1 MFIVF
6 LFGYLSHAVSFVI
19 TLSVYT
25 QTASLFVED
34 SRVGPFKNDFIHN
47 NYSTIHNNYLERKW
61 IRNPKNSVEMTS
73 KVVCIRYVCY
83 IHMSAYVCILLR
95 MLHTTR
101 RNDPVYVMTT
111 VCSQL
116 SCDKKKDKEVF
127 GSGAR
132 LHLGC
137 LLAVAGRVDCSRSSK
152 ASKLSTSTAS
162 KVRTA
167 RREHRNRLLDSQGLV
182 VNLQAWAQ
190 QLI

>member
-1 MFIVF
+1 MLWSYPAIL
-6 LFGYLSHAVSFVI
+6 LFRGHVNEGDDYVYCILVRLPFTRRFVCYY
-19 TLSVYT
+19 TLYT

-101 RNDPVYVMTT
+101 RNDPVYVITT
-111 VCSQL
+111 VCS
-116 SCDKKKDKEVF
+116 
-127 GSGAR
+127 
-132 LHLGC
+132 
-137 LLAVAGRVDCSRSSK
+137 
-152 ASKLSTSTAS
+152 
-162 KVRTA
+162 
-167 RREHRNRLLDSQGLV
+167 
-182 VNLQAWAQ
+182 
-190 QLI
+190 